1 MSDVWLISIW
11 FMLHF
16 LCGLPCRCW
25 QHCNGALSHFS
36 IVAFIILVVIVI
48 FNALESLCGY
58 HPNKGQGFNPYCF
71 LLCFWNSIMKGE
83 SWNILA
89 LCFNKSYLKKANL
102 KSTRRNSH
110 ATAHKA
116 YHFRSICQW
125 CFVFFGQFTQINWS
139 LNVPRVVCCSTS
151 YFPELP
157 SWCMY
162 HFNPECSLG
171 LLGPLLFF

>member
-1 MSDVWLISIW
+1 MYGWYQFGLCFISCVV
-11 FMLHF
+11 F
-16 LCGLPCRCW
+16 
-25 QHCNGALSHFS
+25 
-36 IVAFIILVVIVI
+36 LVVVGSIAMAHCRI
-48 FNALESLCGY
+48 LALLHLSSWLSLSSSMLWNHSAAIIQTRGRV
-58 HPNKGQGFNPYCF
+58 NPYCF
-71 LLCFWNSIMKGE
+71 LLCFWKSIMKGE

-157 SWCMY
+157 SLCMY